1 MEYSLIYL
9 YLYQC
14 YKGYGFTWYIDQ
26 SLIMPTTLITKAC
39 VLLKDRS
46 LETD

>member
-1 MEYSLIYL
+1 MECSLIYL

-14 YKGYGFTWYIDQ
+14 YKGYAFTWYIDQ
-26 SLIMPTTLITKAC
+26 SLIMPKTFITKAC

-46 LETD
+46 LEID